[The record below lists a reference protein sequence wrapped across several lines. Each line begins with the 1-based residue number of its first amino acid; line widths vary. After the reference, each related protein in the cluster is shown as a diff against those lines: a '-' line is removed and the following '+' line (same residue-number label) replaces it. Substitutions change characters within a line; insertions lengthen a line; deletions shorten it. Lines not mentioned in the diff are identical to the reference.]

1 MQENASNILYREDYE
16 FEKDQIYYMPGENNQ
31 SKINSDLQYK
41 KKFEDSKKTHK
52 FNACDTIQYND
63 QKKKHALG
71 WGFENC
77 TWILVWWS
85 KDATKTLDLT
95 LVSYFLKPLRK
106 DLNYQKD
113 WEESKHKLQSTTESV
128 ESERV
133 KQANQL
139 RSDRLYKQQG
149 QGTGWDMKK
158 SA

>member
-31 SKINSDLQYK
+31 SKINSDLHYK
-41 KKFEDSKKTHK
+41 KQFEDSKKSHK

-63 QKKKHALG
+63 QKKKHAL
-71 WGFENC
+71 
-77 TWILVWWS
+77 
-85 KDATKTLDLT
+85 
-95 LVSYFLKPLRK
+95 

-149 QGTGWDMKK
+149 LGIG
-158 SA
+158 